1 MHIWEMGLSK
11 EVGSLLF
18 CVDTGNPGA
27 GRFITAEAELRIK
40 TGLVKIPVATLDN
53 FARERGW
60 FISKP
65 NIEIL
70 KVDVERHEAEVF
82 LGGKELLRSGMMVQ
96 NIITEVGRD
105 VDPALQV
112 QALNL
117 LIESGYRLAGK
128 GGFRFEGHIN
138 LASGRTRR

>member
-1 MHIWEMGLSK
+1 M
-11 EVGSLLF
+11 SL
-18 CVDTGNPGA
+18 
-27 GRFITAEAELRIK
+27 RFSFEPK
-40 TGLVKIPVATLDN
+40 YQVATLDN

-60 FISKP
+60 FTSKP

-82 LGGKELLRSGMMVQ
+82 LGAKELLRSGMMVQ
-96 NIITEVGRD
+96 NILTEVGRD

-117 LIESGYRLAGK
+117 LIEPGYRLAGK
-128 GGFRFEGHIN
+128 GGFRGPHQPSLWPHDDSLAQNIVDYIN
-138 LASGRTRR
+138 RAETIEPCLNLWWKLAAGG